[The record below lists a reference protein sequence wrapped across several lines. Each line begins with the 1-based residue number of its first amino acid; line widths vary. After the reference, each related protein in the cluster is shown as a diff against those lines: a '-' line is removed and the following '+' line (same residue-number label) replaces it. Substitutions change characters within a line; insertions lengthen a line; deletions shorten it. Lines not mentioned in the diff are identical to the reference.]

1 MVNKSSQ
8 NSKAFLGDGLNGEG
22 KAWGVEK
29 AGGVVYECMFVGA
42 TARRLA
48 RLNESM
54 SGADWQAHQAVL
66 EREGF
71 DLTDPSCAAAA
82 VPC

>member
-1 MVNKSSQ
+1 MDNQSCQK
-8 NSKAFLGDGLNGEG
+8 SKAFKGESLNGKG
-22 KAWGVEK
+22 NAWGVEK
-29 AGGVVYECMFVGA
+29 AGGVVYECMFVEA

-54 SGADWQAHQAVL
+54 AGADWQAHQAVL